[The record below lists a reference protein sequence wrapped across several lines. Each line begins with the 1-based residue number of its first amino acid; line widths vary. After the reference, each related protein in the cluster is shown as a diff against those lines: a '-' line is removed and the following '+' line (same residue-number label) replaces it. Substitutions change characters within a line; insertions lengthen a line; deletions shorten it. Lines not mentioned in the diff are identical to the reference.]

1 MSSLVEEAIEVL
13 YAAKVP
19 LAPGL
24 SPWQIDDV
32 EEQFSFEFSPDHAR
46 FLSLAMPIGPSWVDW
61 LGDPEGIQK
70 RLDWPR
76 DGVLFDV
83 RENAFWPEEWGDRPT
98 EVTEA
103 LQAARERLR
112 TVPTLIPIYS
122 HRFMPAAPAPAG
134 SPVFSVHQT
143 DVIYYGSDLVSYFQ
157 QEFFRTPDRKSPNH
171 RVDFWS
177 ELAEGQWI

>member
-1 MSSLVEEAIEVL
+1 MSSIVETAIEVL

-24 SPWQIDDV
+24 SPWRI
-32 EEQFSFEFSPDHAR
+32 EEIEDRFSFEFSPDHAQ
-46 FLSLAMPIGPSWVDW
+46 FLGLAMPIGPEWVDW
-61 LGDPEGIQK
+61 LGDATGIQK
-70 RLDWPR
+70 RLNWPR

-83 RENAFWPEEWGDRPT
+83 RENAFWPERWGERPPD
-98 EVTEA
+98 VREA
-103 LQAARERLR
+103 VQTAREQLDA
-112 TVPTLIPIYS
+112 VATLIPIYS

-134 SPVFSVHQT
+134 SPVFSVHQA
-143 DVIYYGSDLVSYFQ
+143 DVIYYGSDLAAYFQ
-157 QEFFRTPDRKSPNH
+157 SEFFNIPDRKSPSH

>member
-1 MSSLVEEAIEVL
+1 ML

-24 SPWQIDDV
+24 SPWQIEDV

-46 FLSLAMPIGPSWVDW
+46 FLSLAMPIGPNWVDW
-61 LGDPEGIQK
+61 MGDPAGIQK

-76 DGVLFDV
+76 DGVFFDV
-83 RENAFWPEEWGDRPT
+83 RENAFWPERWGDRPSDV
-98 EVTEA
+98 EVA
-103 LQAARERLR
+103 LQSARERLR
-112 TVPTLIPIYS
+112 AVPVLIPIYS
-122 HRFMPAAPAPAG
+122 HRFLPAAPAPAG

-157 QEFFRTPDRKSPNH
+157 NEFFRTPDRKSPTH

-177 ELAEGQWI
+177 ELAEGWWI

>member
-1 MSSLVEEAIEVL
+1 VSSLVEEAIEVL
-13 YAAKVP
+13 YAAKIP

-24 SPWQIDDV
+24 SPWQIEDV

-46 FLSLAMPIGPSWVDW
+46 FLGLAMPIGPGWIDW
-61 LGDPEGIQK
+61 LGDPKGIQK

-83 RENAFWPEEWGDRPT
+83 RENVFWPEEWGERPT
-98 EVTEA
+98 EVEEA
-103 LQAARERLR
+103 LLAARECLR

-134 SPVFSVHQT
+134 SPVFSVYQT

-157 QEFFRTPDRKSPNH
+157 SEFFNIPDRKSPSH

>member
-13 YAAKVP
+13 YAAKIP

-24 SPWQIDDV
+24 SPGQIEDV

-46 FLSLAMPIGPSWVDW
+46 FLGLAMPIGPSWIDW
-61 LGDPEGIQK
+61 LGDPKGIQK

-83 RENAFWPEEWGDRPT
+83 RENAFWPEEWGDRPSDV
-98 EVTEA
+98 EVA
-103 LQAARERLR
+103 IQAAREQLR
-112 TVPTLIPIYS
+112 AVPVLIPIYS
-122 HRFMPAAPAPAG
+122 HRFMPAAPSPAG

-143 DVIYYGSDLVSYFQ
+143 DVIYYGSNLCAYFQ
-157 QEFFRTPDRKSPNH
+157 NEFFRTPDQKSPKH
-171 RVDFWS
+171 RVGFWS
-177 ELAEGQWI
+177 ELAEGRWI